1 MAECSKKFSMPRLRN
16 VAMIVA
22 AGSLAVLAAGCAP
35 QPAPPPPAPQVAVQP
50 APVYSPPPP
59 APVRPIRGERG

>member
-16 VAMIVA
+16 VAMIIA

-35 QPAPPPPAPQVAVQP
+35 QPAPPPPQVAVQP

-59 APVRPIRGERG
+59 PAPVRPIRGERG